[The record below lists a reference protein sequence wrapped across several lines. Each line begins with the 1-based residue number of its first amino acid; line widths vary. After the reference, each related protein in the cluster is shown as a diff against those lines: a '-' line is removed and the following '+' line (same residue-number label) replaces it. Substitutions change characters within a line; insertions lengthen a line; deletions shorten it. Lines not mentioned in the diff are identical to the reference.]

1 MIMLWCSAVI
11 GFVARV
17 LGKMPV
23 KGFVFINS
31 QTTNATY
38 MWFSILF
45 QFQPFF
51 GHFLSLLERRTNFI
65 KFWTK
70 FWIKQMKLLPSRCTS
85 LLLCIKPVQQNWLRF
100 FKKFKKQCALL
111 GLMKLK
117 LLGETLLLTI
127 FLHQKVTKNQKMT
140 KGLSFKTTRGFLTCL
155 LTLKR
160 RMTHKC
166 GFLYC
171 FSFSHFLAT
180 SCRF

>member
-166 GFLYC
+166 GFLDC